1 MSSKIINIFLVCL
14 FSLSVVKTVSADLI
28 VGDQYSDS
36 DGIQWEYIGSVDL
49 ADGPAQALKPTTY
62 NGFEIA
68 NMFFST
74 EIGNSQIALSS
85 NDYFDYL
92 FFNSNDISGFVNHL
106 ANYDSFGSNGQLVEL
121 AGDVVTE
128 NAGGLGYD
136 AVGDISAFVN
146 DRAAQGF
153 YMNHVFKAVSSSVSV
168 PEPSTIAIFSIAL
181 IGLMSRR
188 LKNQ

>member
-28 VGDQYSDS
+28 VGNQYSDS
-36 DGIQWEYIGSVDL
+36 DGIQWEYLGSVDL
-49 ADGPAQALKPTTY
+49 ADGPAQAIKPKTY

-68 NMFFST
+68 NLFFSAQ
-74 EIGNSQIALSS
+74 IGNSEIALSS

-92 FFNSNDISGFVNHL
+92 FFNNNDIAGFVNHL

-121 AGDVVTE
+121 AGDVITD

-146 DRAAQGF
+146 DRAAQDF
-153 YMNHVFKAVSSSVSV
+153 YMNHVFKAVTASVSV
-168 PEPSTIAIFSIAL
+168 PEPSTIAIFSLAL
-181 IGLMSRR
+181 VGLMSRR